1 MVEKL
6 THASCL
12 FLVGSQETRGFSEF
26 TTTSLWMDQGMWDS
40 PAKKSCH
47 RVHHILAVD
56 PTGPHR
62 SNRNNDP
69 YFQQCSINSSGNA
82 SFRMSK
88 MVVLRDKSRQVAVCY
103 KMIDDSYLMGKYK
116 IFSPKQLYPGQP
128 PAQTI
133 GGTIL
138 FRWARVVCS
147 EFTTTLQIWNGSCYN
162 AIYTSECNKDTQTT
176 VLMNLK
182 GQPVGT
188 VQSSTMGAVNGWH
201 IDVSPDINRVLV
213 LCFTAILD
221 DVEFSNPRDNMLR
234 SNTV

>member
-1 MVEKL
+1 
-6 THASCL
+6 
-12 FLVGSQETRGFSEF
+12 
-26 TTTSLWMDQGMWDS
+26 
-40 PAKKSCH
+40 
-47 RVHHILAVD
+47 
-56 PTGPHR
+56 
-62 SNRNNDP
+62 
-69 YFQQCSINSSGNA
+69 
-82 SFRMSK
+82 
-88 MVVLRDKSRQVAVCY
+88 MVVLRDKYRQVGAVCY
-103 KMIDDSYLMGKYK
+103 KMIDDSYFMDKYK

-188 VQSSTMGAVNGWH
+188 VQSSTVGAVNGWH
-201 IDVSPDINRVLV
+201 IDVLPAINRVLV
-213 LCFTAILD
+213 LCFAAILD
-221 DVEFSNPRDNMLR
+221 DVHTHTSTNGR
-234 SNTV
+234 